1 MQGDLEARQRAIRE
15 LEAAGAK
22 VLGGDQ
28 GRQRRVTELQNEGS
42 RLEMSIMAA
51 KAEYDRIK
59 GANLQV
65 WGWMEG
71 VGQSVRRAGRGP
83 GDAHPGC
90 KGGLSHF
97 CVLWQV

>member
-65 WGWMEG
+65 WGGWMVWVLEG
-71 VGQSVRRAGRGP
+71 RCGQGVRRVGRGP
-83 GDAHPGC
+83 GGECDGC
-90 KGGLSHF
+90 QGE
-97 CVLWQV
+97 V